1 MDIKYWLRKSP
12 QPAVV
17 LCDGKKIQVGTGPRK
32 WAEMAETISSMGGVR
47 LECLAADGTIL
58 RVTDVESEPDKP
70 AGSTDAGG
78 GTARVPVGISDM
90 AQLAIIIGNVADA
103 AARRHE
109 AAYKMAFDSL
119 SDIVKSN
126 TERTV
131 AMEGA
136 WIESLNQIAA
146 LRMQLAD
153 ALSSEKEDGLSEI
166 LSQAAGGF
174 LAGKEK
180 KKLVLKPKAKT
191 NGHSNGAD

>member
-58 RVTDVESEPDKP
+58 RVTDVEAEPDKP
-70 AGSTDAGG
+70 AGSTDSGG
-78 GTARVPVGISDM
+78 PARMPVGISDM
-90 AQLAIIIGNVADA
+90 AQLAIIIGNVCDA

-126 TERTV
+126 TDRTV
-131 AMEGA
+131 AMEAA
-136 WIESLNQIAA
+136 WIESLNHIAA

-153 ALSSEKEDGLSEI
+153 AMSSEKEDGLSEI

-180 KKLVLKPKAKT
+180 KKLVLKPRAKV